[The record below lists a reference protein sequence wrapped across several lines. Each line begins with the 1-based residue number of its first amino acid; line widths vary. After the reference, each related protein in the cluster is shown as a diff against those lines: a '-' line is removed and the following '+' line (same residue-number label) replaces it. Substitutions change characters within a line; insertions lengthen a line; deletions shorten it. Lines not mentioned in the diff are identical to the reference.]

1 MGTLASFLT
10 AMAGPLARRV
20 LVSLGFGIV
29 SYAAVS
35 ALVNTMIASAK
46 SAWSG
51 LGGDVLSLIQLSGAN
66 TAISIICGAMVARVA
81 LQAVKKLQ
89 LVA

>member
-1 MGTLASFLT
+1 MGTLASFL
-10 AMAGPLARRV
+10 AGMAGPLARRV

-29 SYAAVS
+29 SYAAIA
-35 ALVNTMIASAK
+35 ALLNTMIQSAK
-46 SAWSG
+46 AAWGG

-66 TAISIICGAMVARVA
+66 TALSIICGAMVARVA

-89 LVA
+89 LIA